1 MSHVPDSVY
10 QTEVRFG
17 AVSTSLD
24 GWKQASG
31 WTLKT
36 IQALCTSSGSA
47 TTETCT
53 SGPFSEFT
61 IRGTEGDAMDDGRWW
76 WVNDNTLGL
85 TNYDGGDNKSGAT
98 KIKVRDGYQ
107 VKLEFR
113 FETAGEYGFQDR
125 FQDQFSDT
133 TYGVVSKDNDSTIVI
148 LKGGDYLEVDI
159 DSDWSGISR
168 FDIKVQGTDLYTNA
182 DKSIDD
188 EVYITLLDVYVED
201 DGSGGG
207 GGGGGGDNAVDCV
220 VSSWGVWGPWSDAA
234 NECGTRS
241 RNRTVETAATG
252 GGSVCPHLTET
263 QTKDCDSGE
272 TTTTTSGG
280 GEGGE
285 GDNNDDG
292 DDSEETPYLLYGLG
306 GLAFVALLITLKK

>member
-1 MSHVPDSVY
+1 MAHVPDSLF
-10 QTEVRFG
+10 QTHVGFG

-24 GWKQASG
+24 GWQQVSG
-31 WTLKT
+31 WTLKS
-36 IQALCTSSGSA
+36 IQALCPNVPFLN
-47 TTETCT
+47 TEVCS

-61 IRGTEGDAMDDGRWW
+61 IRGTKGDAMDDGRWW
-76 WVNDNTLGL
+76 WVNDNTLGI

-107 VKLEFR
+107 VKLEFK

-133 TYGVVSKDNDSTIVI
+133 SYGVVSKDNDSTIVI

-168 FDIKVQGTDLYTNA
+168 FDIKVQGTDLYTNT

-188 EVYITLLDVYVED
+188 EVYITLLDVYEVD
-201 DGSGGG
+201 DST
-207 GGGGGGDNAVDCV
+207 GGGGDNGSGNDSTDCV
-220 VSSWGVWGPWSDAA
+220 VSAWNAWSAWSDD
-234 NECGTRS
+234 ECGTRT
-241 RNRTVETAATG
+241 RNRTVTTAASG
-252 GGSVCPHLTET
+252 GGSVCTHLTEEE
-263 QTKDCDSGE
+263 TKDCDTGE

-280 GEGGE
+280 GTGGE
-285 GDNNDDG
+285 GDNNDD
-292 DDSEETPYLLYGLG
+292 DDSEKTPYLLYGLG
-306 GLAFVALLITLKK
+306 GLGFVALLITLKK

>member
-1 MSHVPDSVY
+1 MSYVPDSVF
-10 QTEVRFG
+10 QTHVGFG

-24 GWKQASG
+24 GWKQTSG
-31 WTLKT
+31 WTLKS
-36 IQALCTSSGSA
+36 INALCPNIEY
-47 TTETCT
+47 TEVCS

-61 IRGTEGDAMDDGRWW
+61 IRGTQGDAMNDGRWW

-85 TNYDGGDNKSGAT
+85 TNYDGGDDNSGAT

-107 VKLEFR
+107 VKLEFK

-168 FDIKVQGTDLYTNA
+168 FDIKVQGTYLYTNT

-201 DGSGGG
+201 DST
-207 GGGGGGDNAVDCV
+207 GGGDNNGGGDDATDCV
-220 VSSWGVWGPWSDAA
+220 VSAWSVWGPWSDAD
-234 NECGTRS
+234 NECGTRT

-252 GGSVCPHLTET
+252 GGSVCAHLEEEE
-263 QTKDCDSGE
+263 TKDCETGE

-280 GEGGE
+280 GTGGE
-285 GDNNDDG
+285 GDNNDDS
-292 DDSEETPYLLYGLG
+292 DDSGETPYLLYGLG

>member
-1 MSHVPDSVY
+1 MAHVPDSLF
-10 QTEVRFG
+10 QTHVGFG

-31 WTLKT
+31 WTLKS
-36 IQALCTSSGSA
+36 IQALCPNIGS
-47 TTETCT
+47 TEVCS

-61 IRGTEGDAMDDGRWW
+61 IRGTEGDAMDDERWW

-85 TNYDGGDNKSGAT
+85 TNYDGGDKNSGAT

-107 VKLEFR
+107 VKLEFK

-125 FQDQFSDT
+125 FNDQFSDNS
-133 TYGVVSKDNDSTIVI
+133 YGVVSKDNDSTIVI

-168 FDIKVQGTDLYTNA
+168 FDIKVQGTDLYTNT

-188 EVYITLLDVYVED
+188 EVYITLLDVYEVD
-201 DGSGGG
+201 DST
-207 GGGGGGDNAVDCV
+207 GGGGDNGGGNDSTDCV
-220 VSSWGVWGPWSDAA
+220 VSAWNAWSAWSDD
-234 NECGTRS
+234 ECGTRT
-241 RNRTVETAATG
+241 RNRTVTTPASG
-252 GGSVCPHLTET
+252 GGSVCTHLTEEE
-263 QTKDCDSGE
+263 TKDCDTGE

-280 GEGGE
+280 GTGGE
-285 GDNNDDG
+285 GDNNDDD
-292 DDSEETPYLLYGLG
+292 DDSEKTPYLLYGLG
-306 GLAFVALLITLKK
+306 GLGFVALLITLKK

>member
-1 MSHVPDSVY
+1 MAHVPDSLF
-10 QTEVRFG
+10 QTHVGFG

-31 WTLKT
+31 WTLKS
-36 IQALCTSSGSA
+36 IQALCPNIGS
-47 TTETCT
+47 TEVCS

-61 IRGTEGDAMDDGRWW
+61 IRGTQGDAMDDGRWW

-85 TNYDGGDNKSGAT
+85 TNYDGGDKNSGAT

-107 VKLEFR
+107 VKLEFK

-125 FQDQFSDT
+125 FNDQFSDNS
-133 TYGVVSKDNDSTIVI
+133 YGVVSKDNDSTIVI

-168 FDIKVQGTDLYTNA
+168 FDIKVQGTDLYTNT

-188 EVYITLLDVYVED
+188 EVYITLLDVYEVD
-201 DGSGGG
+201 DST
-207 GGGGGGDNAVDCV
+207 GGGGDNGGGNDSTDCV
-220 VSSWGVWGPWSDAA
+220 VSAWNAWSAWSDD
-234 NECGTRS
+234 ECGTRT
-241 RNRTVETAATG
+241 RNRTVTTPASG
-252 GGSVCPHLTET
+252 GGSVCTHLTEEE
-263 QTKDCDSGE
+263 TKDCDTGE

-280 GEGGE
+280 GTGGE
-285 GDNNDDG
+285 GDNNDDD
-292 DDSEETPYLLYGLG
+292 DDSEKTPYLLYGLG
-306 GLAFVALLITLKK
+306 GLGFVALLITLKK